1 MNLKDGFLIFG
12 IIDEYQHI
20 IYIGWRYGVE
30 KDLEKN
36 FKEWFEEDMTI
47 RKEEEWLASLNLEKI
62 NYILLVDY
70 TDEYIEDLELDIVD
84 LQKDFVKF
92 LDLNI
97 SYIEFTDYDKEYK
110 YEIINQFGE
119 IIKVSYQELC
129 QYECL
134 NKHQNEIDE
143 QISMFNKN
151 LNRIIE
157 QARHGNKEAEYKL
170 AYIEQVAQE
179 LLQ

>member
-1 MNLKDGFLIFG
+1 M
-12 IIDEYQHI
+12 
-20 IYIGWRYGVE
+20 
-30 KDLEKN
+30 
-36 FKEWFEEDMTI
+36 
-47 RKEEEWLASLNLEKI
+47 
-62 NYILLVDY
+62 
-70 TDEYIEDLELDIVD
+70 
-84 LQKDFVKF
+84 KF
-92 LDLNI
+92 LDLDI
-97 SYIEFTDYDKEYK
+97 SYVEFTDYDKEYR

-157 QARHGNKEAEYKL
+157 QARHGSKEAEYKL

-179 LLQ
+179 LLEQK